1 MLGVKGKLRI
11 YNVLLF
17 LSLLIFLIVIM
28 VVFIREDKDMVPYR
42 SDLLKNIVKLN
53 EVDLIYIIDNNTFV
67 KLKAKTGDVDII
79 DYNIDMKHVDVL
91 YTGKDF
97 VINAQAERGEYLSQR
112 FLKAYDNITGH
123 MDNMTFKTG
132 SEGFL
137 EYDYIEGRGEV
148 KNGVTITQDN
158 NSISSK
164 SIAFDIKNNFIIFKD
179 NVTVDY
185 IPAQE

>member
-17 LSLLIFLIVIM
+17 LSLLIFLIVII
-28 VVFIREDKDMVPYR
+28 VVFVREDKGMVPYR

-53 EVDLIYIIDNNTFV
+53 EVDLVYIIDNDTFV

-79 DYNIDMKHVDVL
+79 DYNIDMEQVDVL

-97 VINAQAERGEYLSQR
+97 VIDAQAERGKYLSQR
-112 FLKAYDNITGH
+112 FLKAYDNITGY

-132 SEGFL
+132 SNGIL
-137 EYDYIEGRGEV
+137 EYDYVKGRGQV
-148 KNGVTITQDN
+148 KNGVTISQDN

-164 SIAFDIKNNFIIFKD
+164 SMLFDVKNNFIIFKD

-185 IPAQE
+185 IPSQE